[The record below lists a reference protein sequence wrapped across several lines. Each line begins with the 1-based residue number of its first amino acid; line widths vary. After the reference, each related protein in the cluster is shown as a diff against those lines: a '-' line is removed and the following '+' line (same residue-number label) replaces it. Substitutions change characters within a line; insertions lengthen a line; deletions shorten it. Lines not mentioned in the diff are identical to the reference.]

1 VICDIGVEC
10 SGKIIATG
18 SVFIENNFLR
28 NCGKFRHIKDVV
40 IDANARGMQLGK
52 KIIAF
57 LTDHA
62 CSMGVL

>member
-1 VICDIGVEC
+1 
-10 SGKIIATG
+10 
-18 SVFIENNFLR
+18 LR
-28 NCGKFRHIKDVV
+28 NCGKFRHNKDVV